1 MNTLFM
7 MIAIPAAASLIAF
20 SNDVLQS
27 TTLTIA
33 SVGLTL
39 LTMVLTLA
47 ALVEDFNIVRS
58 RDDMD
63 IE

>member
-7 MIAIPAAASLIAF
+7 IIAIPSAASLIVFA
-20 SNDVLQS
+20 NDVLQS

-47 ALVEDFNIVRS
+47 AIVEDFNIVRS
-58 RDDMD
+58 TDDMD